1 MQEYSQIAH
10 SLLEH
15 GFITEEQLKYAE
27 RINSKLPEP
36 KPLLAILKQL
46 ELVTDET
53 VCSLLRDTAHK
64 IPLGAML
71 VELGL
76 ITAADLEKALEIQK
90 SEPGKRLGEILAD
103 HHIISQERLYQVLS
117 SQLKIPFLEPKPE
130 DIDKS
135 LFNKHVTSSC
145 EENIFIP
152 VRRND
157 DGTVTVVFANP
168 LNPENRNLAAHLFG
182 KIKVATCYAKA
193 ILQVL
198 RAVTAR
204 KTKTEGDAEENI
216 IVSTVDSLIHE
227 AIKLDVSDIHIEPT
241 KHSLRVR
248 FRLDGV
254 LLLHKELSLD
264 MAPGITSRIKIM
276 AGSDIAE
283 RRRHQDGRILYGDD
297 DNPLDIRVSFYATVY
312 GEKIVLRLLNQ
323 QAKLLDI
330 NSIGLAPKLLQR
342 FKEEVLD
349 MPSGVVLIT
358 GPTGSGKTTTLY
370 SAIDYLNNIETSIIT
385 AEDPAE
391 YLIDGISQCSINPK
405 INVTFEE
412 TLRHIVRQDPDVIVI
427 GEIRDRF
434 SAETA
439 IQAALTGHKV
449 LTTFHTEDTI
459 GGLLRLLNM
468 NIEAFLISSTVVS
481 VLAQRLVRKICPE
494 CKEEHK
500 LTPDEIR
507 RLGYNPAKTKNIKF
521 FRGRGCA
528 ACRFTGYR
536 GRLAICELLV
546 LNEEVKDA
554 IISRKT
560 SYEIRRIS
568 VESSGLVTLL
578 EDGLVKA
585 GQGLTT
591 FREIMRQLPRLDK
604 PRPISQLKRI
614 QGISK

>member
-1 MQEYSQIAH
+1 MQEYSKIAH
-10 SLLEH
+10 SLLKH
-15 GFITEEQLKYAE
+15 GLITEEQLKYAK
-27 RINSKLPEP
+27 RINSKLPTP
-36 KPLLAILKQL
+36 KPLLAILKKL

-53 VCSLLRDTAHK
+53 VCTLLKDKAHK
-64 IPLGAML
+64 IPLGSML

-76 ITAADLEKALEIQK
+76 ISHDDLEKALEIQK
-90 SEPGKRLGEILAD
+90 NQPDKRLGEILAD
-103 HHIISQERLYQVLS
+103 HQIIPQERLYQVLS
-117 SQLKIPFLEPKPE
+117 SQLKIPFLEIKPE
-130 DIDKS
+130 DVEKS
-135 LFNKHVTSSC
+135 FFKKNVISNC

-152 VRRND
+152 VSRNN

-168 LNPENRNLAAHLFG
+168 LDQKARRTATHLFG
-182 KIKVATCYAKA
+182 EIRVVTCYAKA
-193 ILQVL
+193 ILQTL
-198 RAVTAR
+198 QTVTAQKD
-204 KTKTEGDAEENI
+204 KTAQAETGENK
-216 IVSTVDSLIHE
+216 IVSTVDSLIQD
-227 AIKLDVSDIHIEPT
+227 ALKLDVSDIHIEPT
-241 KHSLRVR
+241 KHSLRIR
-248 FRLDGV
+248 YRLDGV
-254 LLLHKELSLD
+254 LLLHRELPMD
-264 MAPGITSRIKIM
+264 MAAGITSRIKIM

-283 RRRHQDGRILYGDD
+283 RRRHQDGRILFGDE
-297 DNPLDIRVSFYATVY
+297 NTPLDIRVSFYATVY

-323 QAKLLDI
+323 QTQLLDI

-342 FKEEVLD
+342 FKEDVLD

-391 YLIDGISQCSINPK
+391 YLIDGISQCSLNPK

-481 VLAQRLVRKICPE
+481 VLAQRLVRKICPI
-494 CKEEHK
+494 CKEEHI
-500 LTPDEIR
+500 LTSDDIR
-507 RLGYNPAKTKNIKF
+507 RLGYSPAKIKNIKF
-521 FRGRGCA
+521 WRGKGCSE
-528 ACRFTGYR
+528 CRFTGYW
-536 GRLAICELLV
+536 GRLAVCELLV

-585 GQGLTT
+585 HLGQTT
-591 FREIMRQLPRLDK
+591 FKEIMRQLPRLDK

-614 QGISK
+614 QGIT